1 MKKFYFQGK
10 IYLIKILSVL
20 ILFLATSISA
30 QEIITEHTSKNVEAN
45 LKYKP
50 SFDQNNYKKGLD
62 KNDSKVFL
70 KKADPNQTAN
80 NENAKANASLTFNF
94 TYDTNEYFISSFL
107 VFSEAGYKF
116 AGDYNNVTNPLVL
129 NVPTGSYDIITEF
142 SLSLIHI

>member
-80 NENAKANASLTFNF
+80 NENAKANASCLLYT
-94 TYDTNEYFISSFL
+94 SRC
-107 VFSEAGYKF
+107 V
-116 AGDYNNVTNPLVL
+116 
-129 NVPTGSYDIITEF
+129 
-142 SLSLIHI
+142 